1 MAATRRLRG
10 VTILYDSNNDPVH
23 VQIISEVTLIDPDNN
38 ARIVRNDE
46 RNVVLVGDLSPG
58 DQITV
63 DGLAGG
69 LFVPILNTVN
79 PL

>member
-10 VTILYDSNNDPVH
+10 VTILYDQNNDPVH
-23 VQIISEVTLIDPDNN
+23 VQIISEVSLIDPDNN
-38 ARIVRNDE
+38 ARIVRADE
-46 RNVVLVGDLSPG
+46 RNVVLIGDLTGP
-58 DQITV
+58 QVATI

-69 LFVPILNTVN
+69 TFVPILNSAN